1 VMPETWRDDALAA
14 KWEQLR
20 TIRRRVTVPLE
31 EARRANVIGAS
42 LQAAVTLKLA
52 PDEAELLN
60 AAEWAELAIVSDVR
74 TVAGTGDDLAEI
86 TLAPGRKCDRCWRV
100 LTEVGS
106 QKAHP
111 TLCLR
116 CTDVVEAA

>member
-1 VMPETWRDDALAA
+1 MARRPLAA

-20 TIRRRVTVPLE
+20 AIRRRITVPLE
-31 EARRANVIGAS
+31 EARRANIIGAS

-74 TVAGTGDDLAEI
+74 VGGGGRATIWRRSRPPRAGNAT
-86 TLAPGRKCDRCWRV
+86 
-100 LTEVGS
+100 
-106 QKAHP
+106 
-111 TLCLR
+111 
-116 CTDVVEAA
+116 AAGAC